1 MMLRIACVAAAG
13 VIACSHARAAEKTMP
28 INFIGE
34 WCYASQES
42 KTTSYTLPSWTEDG
56 HCTKILS
63 IEQYQFFGEGQNCE
77 PVGIRL
83 TRDTAPSGTA
93 YIATVT
99 ARCQPDGSTTAGKLQ
114 TFEFNRYKGNLTV
127 TTEAGPE
134 PKSQTGNPSFNCQ
147 HAKAPDEVA
156 ICQTPKLSEMDTKM
170 ANLYSGYRNLT
181 SGPARHQLEVNQAVW
196 LQHRR
201 SCGRNLGCIAKA
213 YKDRVDYLYQHN
225 TPDVCG
231 GPILKQPIGCDPG
244 GGSEIT
250 DEDVSAFSGK

>member
-1 MMLRIACVAAAG
+1 MSRMFCAAVAV
-13 VIACSHARAAEKTMP
+13 VIASSQARAVEKTMP

-34 WCYASQES
+34 WCYSSQEN

-63 IEQYQFFGEGQNCE
+63 IYQYGFEGEDRSCE
-77 PVGIRL
+77 PVSVRL

-99 ARCQPDGSTTAGKLQ
+99 ARCQPNGSTTARKLQ

-134 PKSQTGNPSFNCQ
+134 PTSQTGNPSFNCQ

-181 SGPARHQLEVNQAVW
+181 SGPARHQLEVNQAAW
-196 LQHRR
+196 LQHRL

>member
-1 MMLRIACVAAAG
+1 MMLRTVCIAAAG
-13 VIACSHARAAEKTMP
+13 VIACSHASAAEKTIP
-28 INFIGE
+28 INFVGD
-34 WCYASQES
+34 WCYTSQEN
-42 KTTSYTLPSWTEDG
+42 KTTSYVLPSWTEDG

-63 IEQYQFFGEGQNCE
+63 INQYSFYGEGQHCE
-77 PVGIRL
+77 PVILRL
-83 TRDTAPSGTA
+83 TTDTAPSGTA
-93 YIATVT
+93 YMATVT
-99 ARCQPDGSTTAGKLQ
+99 ALCQPDGPVTAGKLQ

-127 TTEAGPE
+127 TTEAGP
-134 PKSQTGNPSFNCQ
+134 KSTSQTGNPSFNCQ
-147 HAKAPDEVA
+147 RAKARDEVA
-156 ICQTPKLSEMDTKM
+156 ICETPKLSEMDVKM

-181 SGPARHQLEVNQAVW
+181 SSPARHQLEVNQAAW
-196 LQHRR
+196 LQHRL
-201 SCGRNLGCIAKA
+201 SCARNLGCIAKA